1 MDQWTSSGEKSSTL
15 QYGLHIDQTG
25 SLLSISPQHFAQNRK
40 VNNSPLHN
48 VWAVSTALASGHP
61 PVDKPTPLFSSQR
74 LRPSRAFPLTDLST
88 IGSGDCRPRNAGIC
102 FKRRFGQIEAEE
114 NQNRQRFGS
123 VMESWNKFAWK
134 QKEASIIFIA
144 EEAETSW
151 TVSQPSSPIMFA
163 GYWLLVRKV
172 CDVHSLWPRCTV
184 RLKYC
189 TMGVLV
195 LALTCARQCHS
206 WKKRLSGGVQCF

>member
-1 MDQWTSSGEKSSTL
+1 MLANLNLFWDLVSGDIWTNGQALVRNPLPFNMDYILTKLVVSCP
-15 QYGLHIDQTG
+15 Y
-25 SLLSISPQHFAQNRK
+25 LLSILPKTGRLIIISP
-40 VNNSPLHN
+40 SPLHN

-74 LRPSRAFPLTDLST
+74 LSQSGAFPLTDLST
-88 IGSGDCRPRNAGIC
+88 IGSRDCRPRNAAIC

-114 NQNRQRFGS
+114 NQNRQRVGS

-151 TVSQPSSPIMFA
+151 TVSQPSFA
-163 GYWLLVRKV
+163 NYVRRLLVIGYCIGYW
-172 CDVHSLWPRCTV
+172 
-184 RLKYC
+184 
-189 TMGVLV
+189 
-195 LALTCARQCHS
+195 CANCAMFIAYGPGARF
-206 WKKRLSGGVQCF
+206 G

>member
-25 SLLSISPQHFAQNRK
+25 CLLSISPQHFAQNRK

-102 FKRRFGQIEAEE
+102 FKRRFGQIEGEE
-114 NQNRQRFGS
+114 NQKQAKIWKCYGILKQVCIEAKRRLKHIYCTTRSRNQLNGLPTKFSNYVRRLLVIGYCIGYWCANCAMFTAYGPGARFG
-123 VMESWNKFAWK
+123 
-134 QKEASIIFIA
+134 
-144 EEAETSW
+144 
-151 TVSQPSSPIMFA
+151 
-163 GYWLLVRKV
+163 
-172 CDVHSLWPRCTV
+172 
-184 RLKYC
+184 
-189 TMGVLV
+189 
-195 LALTCARQCHS
+195 
-206 WKKRLSGGVQCF
+206 